1 MAPSVGVLP
10 ALWARYAGQIL
21 FVFVLVLPRLKQVVS
36 TLYPRLQLLRSMLMM
51 STTVFFFTGL
61 SLIPLTDAAA
71 LMSTNLVFLTLG
83 AAIFLGEPLGVRRLA
98 GIAMALVGA
107 MIIIRPGSDVFNLS
121 ASLPLVAAACYS
133 GYALLTGVLGPTK
146 MYGRR
151 SFTPDW

>member
-1 MAPSVGVLP
+1 MVLRFLTIGAVHFKGGGSMAPSVGVLP

-36 TLYPRLQLLRSMLMM
+36 TLYPRLQLLRSMLLM
-51 STTVFFFTGL
+51 STTAFFFTGL
-61 SLIPLTDAAA
+61 CLIPLTDAAA

-107 MIIIRPGSDVFNLS
+107 IIIIRPSSDVFILS
-121 ASLPLVAAACYS
+121 ASLPLVAAAYYS
-133 GYALLTGVLGPTK
+133 G
-146 MYGRR
+146 
-151 SFTPDW
+151 